1 MSACLHSGHSVD
13 VVLYKLCQPEIHRES
28 VPRPRLGQTRRM
40 VTLRPQTTEDL
51 PLLTGNDNPFDD
63 FGPQAPRDSPSSS
76 DLDAAGGLAVVT
88 DDGQTAG
95 SVSWHWNQWGPNA
108 GSRCPMIGIWLRPE
122 YRGRG
127 MGTAAQLQLVRL
139 LFRHTTT
146 NRVEAHTDL
155 ANVAEQRALQ
165 AAGFQR
171 EGIIRGAQWRDGTH
185 RDGILYG
192 VLRADP
198 RPPA

>member
-1 MSACLHSGHSVD
+1 
-13 VVLYKLCQPEIHRES
+13 
-28 VPRPRLGQTRRM
+28 
-40 VTLRPQTTEDL
+40 
-51 PLLTGNDNPFDD
+51 
-63 FGPQAPRDSPSSS
+63 
-76 DLDAAGGLAVVT
+76 
-88 DDGQTAG
+88 
-95 SVSWHWNQWGPNA
+95 
-108 GSRCPMIGIWLRPE
+108 MIGIWLRPE

-171 EGIIRGAQWRDGTH
+171 EGIIRGAQCRDGTH